1 MAALEPMGWATR
13 FFLVA
18 FAVSFFTG
26 IIAVVVMSLY
36 ILALLVP
43 FAAAMA
49 LSDYIRARW
58 KIRPPPAPP
67 VPRQVQMPPQA
78 G

>member
-36 ILALLVP
+36 LLALLLP

-49 LSDYIRARW
+49 ISDYVRARW
-58 KIRPPPAPP
+58 KIRPPPARP
-67 VPRQVQMPPQA
+67 VRRQAQMPPQA